1 MAFFFFNIDIYIKYI
16 VGKASKERIKSFQG
30 VSILGG

>member
-1 MAFFFFNIDIYIKYI
+1 MAFFFFHIDIYIKYI

-30 VSILGG
+30 LSILED

>member
-1 MAFFFFNIDIYIKYI
+1 MAFFFNIDVYIKYI

-30 VSILGG
+30 VSILED